1 MESILRALAIYVAL
15 TLLFRITG
23 RRSMSHITTFDFVLL
38 LVVGEAT
45 QQALLG
51 EDFSLTNGLLV
62 IATLLGL
69 DVAMRWIKARH
80 RGTDRVMEGLP
91 TILLVDGQPL
101 PDRMREAR
109 ISEAEILQSARETQ
123 GVTRLAEIRLAVLE
137 VSGTIS
143 IIPRKAE
150 EAMAP

>member
-1 MESILRALAIYVAL
+1 LESVIRALVIYVVL
-15 TLLFRITG
+15 SLMFRITG

-51 EDFSLTNGLLV
+51 EDFSLTNGILV

-69 DVAMRWIKARH
+69 DVTVRWLKANH
-80 RGTDRVMEGLP
+80 QKTDRVMEGLP
-91 TILLVDGQPL
+91 TILVADGQPL
-101 PDRMREAR
+101 HERMREAR
-109 ISEAEILQSARETQ
+109 ISEAEVLQSAREVQ
-123 GVTRLAEIRLAVLE
+123 GLMRMEDIHLTVLE

-143 IIPRKAE
+143 VIPRRE
-150 EAMAP
+150 S

>member
-1 MESILRALAIYVAL
+1 MESVLRALAIYVSL
-15 TLLFRITG
+15 TVLFRITG

-38 LVVGEAT
+38 LVIGEAT

-69 DVAMRWIKARH
+69 DVAMRWVKARH
-80 RGTDRVMEGLP
+80 QQTDRLLEGLP
-91 TILLVDGQPL
+91 TILVIDGKPLVDRL
-101 PDRMREAR
+101 RESR
-109 ISEAEILQSARETQ
+109 IGEDELMQSARETQ
-123 GVTRLAEIRLAVLE
+123 GLTRMEDIRLAVLE

-143 IIPRKAE
+143 IIPRQKE
-150 EAMAP
+150 

>member
-1 MESILRALAIYVAL
+1 MESVLRAVAIYVAL

-45 QQALLG
+45 QQSLLG

-69 DVAMRWIKARH
+69 DVAMRWLKARH
-80 RGTDRVMEGLP
+80 RPADRILEGLP
-91 TILLVDGQPL
+91 TILVVDGQPL
-101 PDRMREAR
+101 QDRMREAR
-109 ISEAEILQSARETQ
+109 ICEDEILQSARENQ
-123 GVTRLAEIRLAVLE
+123 GLTRMEEIRLAVLE
-137 VSGTIS
+137 VSGTIA
-143 IIPRKAE
+143 IIPRRPE
-150 EAMAP
+150 

>member
-1 MESILRALAIYVAL
+1 MESVIRAAAVYAAL
-15 TLLFRITG
+15 WLLFRITG

-62 IATLLGL
+62 ISTLLGL
-69 DVAMRWIKARH
+69 DVLLRWVKARN
-80 RGTDRVMEGLP
+80 RTTDRVLEGLP
-91 TILLVDGQPL
+91 TILVVDGEPL
-101 PDRMREAR
+101 EDRMREAR
-109 ISEAEILQSARETQ
+109 ISVAEVLQSARESQ
-123 GVTRLAEIRLAVLE
+123 GLARMEDIHLAVLE

-143 IIPRKAE
+143 IMPRRSE
-150 EAMAP
+150 